1 MTMVK
6 AFSLKFV
13 ILYAAAATSPIFC
26 LSNQKCSFKV
36 PSNPDHT
43 RQWQCKRRIA
53 RDTGNIMQSSG
64 DSNPNSIIGHHQR
77 YNSPFNH
84 PLNAHKTPT
93 KLKQTKVFFQS
104 EKKRVT
110 FVNPIILGILRTGTT
125 HPTTMQPIPSPRP
138 TCPPI
143 TMAPAVCPQTWSCR
157 AQETCPAF
165 VEKRNNW
172 LGLRLKAK
180 GSAEYCRELKELQ
193 GLVCDKKKKH
203 VCCKDQL

>member
-1 MTMVK
+1 MP
-6 AFSLKFV
+6 
-13 ILYAAAATSPIFC
+13 AATSPKFWRVK
-26 LSNQKCSFKV
+26 QKCPFKV
-36 PSNPDHT
+36 TSNPGHT

-53 RDTGNIMQSSG
+53 RDTGNIMQSSD

-93 KLKQTKVFFQS
+93 KLKQTKVFFNRK
-104 EKKRVT
+104 ERVSC
-110 FVNPIILGILRTGTT
+110 VYPIILGILGTGTT

-143 TMAPAVCPQTWSCR
+143 PMAPVVCPLAWSCR

-165 VEKRNNW
+165 VEKRKNW

-193 GLVCDKKKKH
+193 GLVCDKKKKF
-203 VCCKDQL
+203 VCCKDQQ

>member
-53 RDTGNIMQSSG
+53 RDTGNIMQSSD

-93 KLKQTKVFFQS
+93 KLKQTKVFFHS
-104 EKKRVT
+104 EEKKGYLCQSYYLRYPGNWNHASYNNATNTITTTNVPS
-110 FVNPIILGILRTGTT
+110 NPNGT
-125 HPTTMQPIPSPRP
+125 SG
-138 TCPPI
+138 
-143 TMAPAVCPQTWSCR
+143 VS
-157 AQETCPAF
+157 
-165 VEKRNNW
+165 
-172 LGLRLKAK
+172 
-180 GSAEYCRELKELQ
+180 SD
-193 GLVCDKKKKH
+193 LV
-203 VCCKDQL
+203 L